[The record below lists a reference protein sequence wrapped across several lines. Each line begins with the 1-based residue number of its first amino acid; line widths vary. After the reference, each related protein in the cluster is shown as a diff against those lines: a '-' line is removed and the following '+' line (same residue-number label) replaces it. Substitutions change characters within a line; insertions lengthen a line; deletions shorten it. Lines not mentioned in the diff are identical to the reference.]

1 MKKDLEALAQEL
13 RELIGNPM
21 EATAVEIIVNERISD
36 IEIHPAKTN
45 YSRAFYHLYEVVDF
59 CRVKGL
65 SNYICVE
72 INNCKAETVVHIY

>member
-13 RELIGNPM
+13 RELIGNSTA
-21 EATAVEIIVNERISD
+21 ATAVEIIVNERTSD

-45 YSRAFYHLYEVVDF
+45 LSRTFYHLNEVVDF

-65 SNYICVE
+65 SNFVCVE

>member
-1 MKKDLEALAQEL
+1 MKKDLETLAQEL
-13 RELIGNPM
+13 RELIGTPT
-21 EATAVEIIVNERISD
+21 EATAVEIIVNERTSD

-45 YSRAFYHLYEVVDF
+45 LSRTFYHLNNVVDF

-72 INNCKAETVVHIY
+72 INNCKAEAVVHIY

>member
-13 RELIGNPM
+13 RELIGNPT

-36 IEIHPAKTN
+36 IEIHPASTN
-45 YSRAFYHLYEVVDF
+45 LSRTFYHLNEVVDF
-59 CRVKGL
+59 CRVKGM
-65 SNYICVE
+65 SNFVCVE

>member
-13 RELIGNPM
+13 RELIGNPT
-21 EATAVEIIVNERISD
+21 EATAVEIIVNERTSD
-36 IEIHPAKTN
+36 IEIHPANTN
-45 YSRAFYHLYEVVDF
+45 LSRTFYHLNNVVDF

-65 SNYICVE
+65 SNYVCVE